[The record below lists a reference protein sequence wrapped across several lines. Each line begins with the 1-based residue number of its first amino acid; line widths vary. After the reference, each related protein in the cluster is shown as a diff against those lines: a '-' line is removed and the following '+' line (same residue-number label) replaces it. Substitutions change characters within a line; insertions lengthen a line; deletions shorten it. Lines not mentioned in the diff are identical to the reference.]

1 MPRVLIVDD
10 EPTLLRALAM
20 NFTARDYDVVQA
32 RTGTEALTS
41 AARDRPDLIVL
52 DLGLPDV
59 SGVDVI
65 RGVRAHA
72 DTPIIVLSARIGS
85 SDKVQALDLGADD
98 YVTKPFS
105 MQELLARVRA
115 ITRRTEPAVEAA
127 AIQLGDV
134 TVDLAA
140 TTATR
145 SNGERIH
152 LTPTEWHLLRAL
164 MRQPGRLVTSRALL
178 TDLRGAPEHTDPSYL
193 RIFMAQLRRKLEP
206 QPSQPRY
213 LITEPGMGYR
223 FQPQPEEAPHAAA
236 RAPDDA

>member
-1 MPRVLIVDD
+1 VPRVLIVDD

-20 NFTARDYDVVQA
+20 NFTARDYEVVQA

-65 RGVRAHA
+65 RGVRAHVE
-72 DTPIIVLSARIGS
+72 TPIIVLSASIGS
-85 SDKVQALDLGADD
+85 PDKVQALDLGADD

-115 ITRRTEPAVEAA
+115 VTRRTEPAVAA
-127 AIQLGDV
+127 APIQLGDV

-140 TTATR
+140 ASATR

-152 LTPTEWHLLRAL
+152 LTPTEWHLLTAL
-164 MRQPGRLVTSRALL
+164 MRQPGRLVRSRALL
-178 TDLRGAPEHTDPSYL
+178 TDLRGAPDHTDPSYL

-206 QPSQPRY
+206 EPSRPRY

-223 FQPQPEEAPHAAA
+223 FQP
-236 RAPDDA
+236 

>member
-20 NFTARDYDVVQA
+20 NFTARDYESCK
-32 RTGTEALTS
+32 RGPALKHSPS

-72 DTPIIVLSARIGS
+72 ETPIIVLSARIGS
-85 SDKVQALDLGADD
+85 PDKVQALDLGADD

-115 ITRRTEPAVEAA
+115 VTRRTEPAVAA
-127 AIQLGDV
+127 APIQLGDIA
-134 TVDLAA
+134 VDLVGHH
-140 TTATR
+140 R
-145 SNGERIH
+145 H
-152 LTPTEWHLLRAL
+152 PL
-164 MRQPGRLVTSRALL
+164 QPANAFISR
-178 TDLRGAPEHTDPSYL
+178 RPSG
-193 RIFMAQLRRKLEP
+193 
-206 QPSQPRY
+206 
-213 LITEPGMGYR
+213 TC
-223 FQPQPEEAPHAAA
+223 
-236 RAPDDA
+236 